1 MFLEQIPVRQT
12 VRGIPNHLQVAS
24 QWPSFRALQTGSQT
38 QSNWLVQGENHRRP
52 WFSQSITYIYVIYIW
67 ILYIWWETYVCNCIY
82 IKECITN
89 YMYNYMYIWKG
100 ILDRERERG
109 FLWISFCANTGTPY
123 LPIIMPHVTSK
134 HGKNTDLKDVDLCV
148 YITLA
153 TKNLGSQNPPNWSL
167 SKETN
172 GLE

>member
-1 MFLEQIPVRQT
+1 MAFIQSSANRLTNTIKLIGS
-12 VRGIPNHLQVAS
+12 RGKSQETMVFSVNH
-24 QWPSFRALQTGSQT
+24 
-38 QSNWLVQGENHRRP
+38 
-52 WFSQSITYIYVIYIW
+52 IYIYMLYIYIYGYY
-67 ILYIWWETYVCNCIY
+67 IYIWWETYVCNCIY

>member
-52 WFSQSITYIYVIYIW
+52 WFSQSITYIYICYIYMDI
-67 ILYIWWETYVCNCIY
+67 IYIWWETYVCNCIY

-100 ILDRERERG
+100 ILDREREGIPVNFILCKYR
-109 FLWISFCANTGTPY
+109 NTLFAHHY
-123 LPIIMPHVTSK
+123 AACHVKARKK
-134 HGKNTDLKDVDLCV
+134 HWLKRCRSMRLYNSC
-148 YITLA
+148 
-153 TKNLGSQNPPNWSL
+153 N
-167 SKETN
+167 
-172 GLE
+172 